1 MRCWGATLL
10 VAQLLALAGCRSE
23 PDDVEPV
30 ATNAGVNVLLLT
42 IDTLRADH
50 LSSYGYPRQTSPA
63 IDGLAARGVLF
74 DNAFTYWPKTRGSFA
89 AMFTSL
95 YAAQNG
101 LTVRDRDLPDYNQ
114 TLAEVLKDAGYSTAA
129 AVDNGNLDRALGF
142 AQGFDRYQQV
152 WLTGGAEA
160 EKTEAEKTEELT
172 SFAVDF
178 FASYEETKPFFLWIH
193 FVNPHTPYDPP
204 EDFLN
209 AFRDDEVVPR
219 GPELEPV
226 VGYHGGVNRRLF
238 VPGETRWGD
247 YVDRYD
253 AEIAFADRHVGRV
266 LDALEESS
274 QHNSTLVVFTSD
286 HGESLGEHDYF
297 FNHGHDLFDPSLR
310 VPLILS
316 FPGILPQGEIV
327 QAAVSTLDIFPSVLD
342 LAQVTFPPGLQGRSL
357 LTLVRRS
364 QDRLHDRLFLQNDR
378 HQVGISNGRLK
389 LILYPETP
397 ETKSRYE
404 LFDTWRDPD
413 ELINRYVDSEDAV
426 APLQAEL
433 GSFQIRTVAWQ
444 QETDRNRGGAPAR
457 QDEELSQ
464 ETRRNLEALGYLGT
478 SSKKKGTEEN

>member
-1 MRCWGATLL
+1 MRPWGATLL
-10 VAQLLALAGCRSE
+10 VAQLLTLAGCRSD
-23 PDDVEPV
+23 PDEVEPV

-50 LSSYGYPRQTSPA
+50 LSSYGYARQTSPA

-114 TLAEVLKDAGYSTAA
+114 TLAEVLKEAGYSTAA

-142 AQGFDRYQQV
+142 AQGFDRYEQV
-152 WLTGGAEA
+152 WLTGE
-160 EKTEAEKTEELT
+160 TEAERTEQLT

-178 FASYEETKPFFLWIH
+178 LASYDETKPFFLWIH
-193 FVNPHTPYDPP
+193 YVNPHAPYEPP
-204 EDFLN
+204 ERWLSG
-209 AFRDDEVVPR
+209 FRADDVVPR
-219 GPELEPV
+219 GPELEAV
-226 VGYHGGVNRRLF
+226 VGYHGGVNRHLF
-238 VPGETRWGD
+238 VPGESRWGD
-247 YVDRYD
+247 YIDRYD
-253 AEIAFADRHVGRV
+253 AEVAFADRQIGRV
-266 LDALEESS
+266 LDALEESPYR
-274 QHNSTLVVFTSD
+274 NSTLVVLTSD

-297 FNHGHDLFDPSLR
+297 FDHGHDLFDPSLR
-310 VPLILS
+310 IPLILS

-342 LAQVTFPPGLQGRSL
+342 LAQVSFPPSLQGRSL

-364 QDRLHDRLFLQNDR
+364 QDRLHDRLFFQNDR
-378 HQVGISNGRLK
+378 HQAGISNGRLK
-389 LILYPETP
+389 LIFYPETP
-397 ETKSRYE
+397 QTKSRYE
-404 LFDTWRDPD
+404 LYDTWRDPD
-413 ELINRYVDSEDAV
+413 ELLNRYASSEAAV

-433 GSFQIRTVAWQ
+433 GSFQTRTVAWQ
-444 QETDRNRGGAPAR
+444 QETDRNRGGTPAR

-464 ETRRNLEALGYLGT
+464 ETLRNLEALGYLGT
-478 SSKKKGTEEN
+478 GSKKKGTEEN